1 MGFLHDCGQHQ
12 ELSLQRIG
20 PPNGVF
26 WWYIYLVRV
35 KTSVTLPADL
45 LATIDKVDSNRSAFV
60 ERAAR
65 AYLARLERAK
75 REARDIEIINRNA
88 ERLNAEAED
97 VLGYQRI
104 P

>member
-1 MGFLHDCGQHQ
+1 MGPATLK
-12 ELSLQRIG
+12 
-20 PPNGVF
+20 
-26 WWYIYLVRV
+26 WYICLVRV
-35 KTSVTLPADL
+35 KTSVTLPQDL
-45 LATIDKVDSNRSAFV
+45 LAQIDRVDDNRSAFV

-88 ERLNAEAED
+88 ERLNAEALD
-97 VLGYQRI
+97 VLDYQRI

>member
-1 MGFLHDCGQHQ
+1 MK
-12 ELSLQRIG
+12 
-20 PPNGVF
+20 
-26 WWYIYLVRV
+26 WYICLVRV
-35 KTSVTLPADL
+35 KTSVTLPQDL
-45 LATIDKVDSNRSAFV
+45 LAQIDRVDDNRSAFV

-88 ERLNAEAED
+88 ERLNAEALD
-97 VLGYQRI
+97 VLDYQRI

>member
-1 MGFLHDCGQHQ
+1 MG
-12 ELSLQRIG
+12 
-20 PPNGVF
+20 F
-26 WWYIYLVRV
+26 WWYICLVRV

-45 LATIDKVDSNRSAFV
+45 LATIDQVDTNRSAFV

-65 AYLARLERAK
+65 AYLARMERSK
-75 REARDIEIINRNA
+75 RQARDIEIINRNA
-88 ERLNAEAED
+88 ERLNAEARD

>member
-1 MGFLHDCGQHQ
+1 
-12 ELSLQRIG
+12 
-20 PPNGVF
+20 
-26 WWYIYLVRV
+26 VRV

-45 LATIDKVDSNRSAFV
+45 LATIDQVSTNRSAFV

-65 AYLARLERAK
+65 AYLARFDKAR

-88 ERLNAEAED
+88 ERLNAEALD

>member
-1 MGFLHDCGQHQ
+1 
-12 ELSLQRIG
+12 
-20 PPNGVF
+20 
-26 WWYIYLVRV
+26 VRV

-45 LATIDKVDSNRSAFV
+45 LATIDQVSTNRSAFV

-65 AYLARLERAK
+65 AYLARLDKAR

-88 ERLNAEAED
+88 ERLNAEALD